1 MPDSRSVERIKELEE
16 YITDPSSDQD
26 EIYALN
32 ELAWELRMDDPEQVY
47 TLCKRAEEL
56 SRTGEHSSEPYG
68 PGIAASLVS
77 QAFVDAY
84 KGRLKSAVSKCLQA
98 LTLLNE
104 QRSFTGVRVWF
115 TLGWTHFF
123 LSDYPKAMEY
133 GLKAL
138 TLARELEDKL
148 HEAWALDAIASFHGV
163 TGDFE
168 AAIPLHDEALILFR
182 KLNEVLGEMR
192 TLNNLAVSL
201 HEMKQFERALKESSW
216 SLEIAKKYNLN
227 LDISNNSCTL
237 ADILVSMGKL
247 DEAEAYLKES
257 MTDNSSDLSLTQVFT
272 LTRVG
277 NLRLLKHDL
286 AGAES
291 YFSEALESAASLN
304 QQAEQA
310 NCYKS
315 LSEIYERQGQYSR
328 ALENYRI
335 YHKLQDEVQGEQAA
349 KRLDV
354 LKITHQ
360 VETAQREAEI
370 YRLKASE
377 LEKKVDEQK
386 IVQKALEFQSTIDP
400 LTNLYN
406 RRYFDEVLEKEYS
419 RHSRSGAE
427 LSLLIIDVDH
437 FKEFNDTY
445 GHVKGDDCLRRVAEV
460 ITSSISR
467 PPDVAVRYG
476 GDEFICLLPETN
488 VIGANTVAEQILQ
501 GVMGLAIPHIFSK
514 HQIVTLSIGIATVH
528 CTKIGLAK
536 DIIAKADEQLYI
548 AKARGR
554 NCNAAVYIE

>member
-1 MPDSRSVERIKELEE
+1 MPGSRSVERIKELEE
-16 YITDPSSDQD
+16 YIADPSSEQE

-32 ELAWELRMDDPEQVY
+32 ELAWELRMDQHERVY
-47 TLCKRAEEL
+47 ALCKKAEEL
-56 SRTGEHSSEPYG
+56 SRSGEYSSQPYG

-77 QAFVDAY
+77 RAFVDTY
-84 KGRLKSAVSKCLQA
+84 KGSLKNSVSKCLQA
-98 LTLLNE
+98 IPLLSE
-104 QRSFTGVRVWF
+104 QHTFIGIRIWF
-115 TLGWTHFF
+115 TLGWTYFF

-138 TLARELEDKL
+138 DLARELGDTL

-168 AAIPLHDEALILFR
+168 TAVPLHDEALMLFR
-182 KLNEVLGEMR
+182 DLNEVLGEMR

-201 HEMKQFERALKESSW
+201 YEMKQFERALKESNR
-216 SLEIAKKYNLN
+216 SLEIAKEYKLH
-227 LDISNNSCTL
+227 LDVSNNSCTL
-237 ADILVSMGKL
+237 ADILVSMDRL
-247 DEAEAYLKES
+247 DEAEAHLRES
-257 MTDNSSDLSLTQVFT
+257 ITESSSGMDLTHVLI

-277 NLRLLKHDL
+277 NLRLLKDDL

-291 YFSEALESAASLN
+291 YLFKALKLASSLN

-310 NCYKS
+310 SCYRL
-315 LSEIYERQGQYSR
+315 LSDIHERQGQYFK
-328 ALENYRI
+328 ALENYRK
-335 YHKLQDEVQGEQAA
+335 YHKLQDEFQGEQAA

-370 YRLKASE
+370 YRLKATE

-400 LTNLYN
+400 LTSLHN
-406 RRYFDEVLEKEYS
+406 RRYFDDVLEKEYS

-437 FKEFNDTY
+437 FKELNDTY
-445 GHVKGDDCLRRVAEV
+445 GHVHGDECLRRVAEV
-460 ITSSISR
+460 ITNAISR
-467 PPDVAVRYG
+467 PPDIAVRYG

-488 VIGANTVAEQILQ
+488 TVGANTVAEQIQQ
-501 GVMGLAIPHIFSK
+501 GVKDLSIPHIFSK

-528 CTKIGLAK
+528 CVKGGLAK
-536 DIIAKADEQLYI
+536 DIIAKADEQLYK

-554 NCNAAVYIE
+554 NCKEAVYIE